1 MKSLEIIGYKRAN
14 LGKKSS
20 KDLRLEAHVPCV
32 LYGGEQQ
39 VHFYSPMILFRDL
52 LYTPDAY
59 LVKLNVEGELFQ
71 CILQE
76 VQFHPVNEMILHV
89 DFLEVKDEKP
99 IKVEIP
105 VSYVGNSP
113 GVQIGGKLVPK
124 LTKLKVKALAKD
136 VPEVIQV
143 DISTLELGKTV
154 KVKDIKI
161 GNYEILN
168 SLSTP
173 VVSVEVPRAL
183 KGKQDAEAAK

>member
-20 KDLRLEAHVPCV
+20 KDLRLEAYAPCV
-32 LYGGEQQ
+32 LYGGEKQ

-59 LVKLNVEGELFQ
+59 LVKLNIEGELFE

-76 VQFHPVNEMILHV
+76 AQFHPVNEMILHV
-89 DFLEVKDEKP
+89 DFLEIKQDKP

-105 VSYVGNSP
+105 VAYEGNAP
-113 GVQIGGKLVPK
+113 GVIIGGKLVPK

-136 VPEVIQV
+136 IPEKIAV
-143 DISTLELGKTV
+143 DISGLELGKTI
-154 KVKDIKI
+154 KVKDLKVE
-161 GNYEILN
+161 GYEILN
-168 SLSTP
+168 SASTP
-173 VVSVEVPRAL
+173 IVSIEIPRAL
-183 KGKQDAEAAK
+183 KGQQAEASK